1 MTTHAPCLHVCMS
14 RKSYGEQRE
23 REMQSISGLLMMEEV
38 LMIDEWSGL
47 ADMLANL
54 IKKYASDLDI
64 ENLPDIAGD
73 NHAKDDRNKAEELSK
88 N

>member
-1 MTTHAPCLHVCMS
+1 
-14 RKSYGEQRE
+14 
-23 REMQSISGLLMMEEV
+23 MM
-38 LMIDEWSGL
+38 DEWSGL

-54 IKKYASDLDI
+54 IEKYASDLDT

>member
-1 MTTHAPCLHVCMS
+1 MT
-14 RKSYGEQRE
+14 
-23 REMQSISGLLMMEEV
+23 
-38 LMIDEWSGL
+38 DEWSRL

-54 IKKYASDLDI
+54 IEKYASELDI

-73 NHAKDDRNKAEELSK
+73 NHAEAERYKAENLPK

>member
-1 MTTHAPCLHVCMS
+1 MNVTVYSCPFCVH
-14 RKSYGEQRE
+14 
-23 REMQSISGLLMMEEV
+23 MEEV

-54 IKKYASDLDI
+54 IEKYASDLDI
-64 ENLPDIAGD
+64 ENLPDITGD
-73 NHAKDDRNKAEELSK
+73 NHAEDERNRAEELTK